1 MAVGNPMVV
10 FGLERAHC
18 FSERLVIHQLFVS
31 WRYAELDIQN
41 AKSATQ
47 VDASNCPIAN
57 FKYVMVII
65 WMTKD
70 FR

>member
-1 MAVGNPMVV
+1 MAVL
-10 FGLERAHC
+10 GLERAHC
-18 FSERLVIHQLFVS
+18 FSERLVIQVFVG
-31 WRYAELDIQN
+31 WGYAELDIQS

-65 WMTKD
+65 WMTKVLLVTL
-70 FR
+70 